1 MTSKKTHGSIR
12 EIQGDLFDAPDGAAL
27 IHACNCIGSW
37 GGGIAKAF
45 KQKYPAAYNIYHTH
59 CQKYKFSPEYL
70 VTSDPPDQPHKPQ
83 SSTRNKEIQL
93 PEGTALIIPP
103 QEKDYKG
110 KAKKHWII
118 CLFTSRNYGK
128 RVSPP
133 DVIIRNTELA
143 IADMVRQIH
152 RLRAEESGIG
162 ELWSCR
168 FNSGLFGVEWVL
180 SRRVLEESGLDF
192 VVVRPVDEDE

>member
-1 MTSKKTHGSIR
+1 MASKATYGSIS
-12 EIQGDLFDAPDGAAL
+12 ETQGDLFDAPDGAAL

-45 KQKYPAAYNIYHTH
+45 KEKYPAAYNIYHSH

-70 VTSDPPDQPHKPQ
+70 VTSDSPDQPDNIQ
-83 SSTRNKEIQL
+83 SSTRNRNIRL

-118 CLFTSRNYGK
+118 CLFTSRNFGK
-128 RVSPP
+128 RVSSP
-133 DVIIRNTELA
+133 DVIIQNTELA
-143 IADMVRQIH
+143 VADMVRQIDG
-152 RLRAEESGIG
+152 LRAEESGIG

-168 FNSGLFGVEWVL
+168 FNSGLFGVKWEL
-180 SRRVLEESGLDF
+180 SRSVLEDSGMDF
-192 VVVRPVDEDE
+192 TVVRPEDEDE